1 VQVPVRSTK
10 GETTRQIEISD
21 YIFGIAPNK
30 VVTHQALLSQLA
42 NERQGTAKA
51 KTRGE
56 VSGSTKKLYAQKH
69 TGRARPGSIKSPLK
83 KGGGVIFPPIP
94 RDYSQSLPKKMKRLA
109 LRSVLSSKV
118 ADNEFIILEGFDF
131 KTPKTKEIANILDV
145 LGVKSTALIALPQ
158 TDENVIKSARNLPG
172 VMTIQANLLNI
183 ADIMSHKVLVMTVDA
198 VRKAED
204 LWGNNTPKG
213 GSSAPVR
220 ST

>member
-21 YIFGIAPNK
+21 YVFGVAPNK
-30 VVTHQALLSQLA
+30 VVAHQALLSQLA

-51 KTRGE
+51 KTRRE

-69 TGRARPGSIKSPLK
+69 TGRARSGSIKSPLR

-94 RDYSQSLPKKMKRLA
+94 RDYRQSLPKKMKRLA

-118 ADNEFIILEGFDF
+118 ADNEFIVLEGFDLQI
-131 KTPKTKEIANILDV
+131 PKTKEVANILDV
-145 LGVKSTALIALPQ
+145 LGIQSTALIAIPQ
-158 TDENVIKSARNLPG
+158 PDENVIKSARNLPG
-172 VMTIQANLLNI
+172 VMTIQANLLNV
-183 ADIMSHKVLVMTVDA
+183 ADIMSHKILVMTVDA
-198 VRKAED
+198 VRKAEE
-204 LWGNNTPKG
+204 LWGNSAPEG
-213 GSSAPVR
+213 DGSAPVR

>member
-1 VQVPVRSTK
+1 MQVPVRSTK
-10 GETTRQIEISD
+10 GETLRQIEISD
-21 YIFGIAPNK
+21 YVFGVAPNK
-30 VVTHQALLSQLA
+30 VVAHQALLSQLA

-69 TGRARPGSIKSPLK
+69 TGRARPGSIKSPLR

-94 RDYSQSLPKKMKRLA
+94 RDYRQSLPKKMKRLA

-118 ADNEFIILEGFDF
+118 TENEFIVLDDLNI
-131 KTPKTKEIANILDV
+131 TAPKTKEMAIILDV
-145 LGVKSTALIALPQ
+145 LGIESTALIAIPQ
-158 TDENVIKSARNLPG
+158 PNENVIKSARNLPG
-172 VMTIQANLLNI
+172 IMTIQANLLNV

-198 VRKAED
+198 VRKAEE
-204 LWGNNTPKG
+204 LWGNSASEGDN
-213 GSSAPVR
+213 SAPVR

>member
-1 VQVPVRSTK
+1 MQVPVRSTK
-10 GETTRQIEISD
+10 GETLRQIEISD
-21 YIFGIAPNK
+21 YVFGVAPNK
-30 VVTHQALLSQLA
+30 VVAHQALLSQLA

-69 TGRARPGSIKSPLK
+69 TGRARPGSIKSPLR

-94 RDYSQSLPKKMKRLA
+94 RDYRQSLPKKMKRLA

-118 ADNEFIILEGFDF
+118 TDNEFIVLDDLNI
-131 KTPKTKEIANILDV
+131 TAPKTKEMAIILDV
-145 LGVKSTALIALPQ
+145 LGIESTALIAIPQ
-158 TDENVIKSARNLPG
+158 PNENVIKSARNLPG
-172 VMTIQANLLNI
+172 IMTIQANLLNV

-198 VRKAED
+198 VRKAEE
-204 LWGNNTPKG
+204 LWGNSASEGDN
-213 GSSAPVR
+213 SAPVR